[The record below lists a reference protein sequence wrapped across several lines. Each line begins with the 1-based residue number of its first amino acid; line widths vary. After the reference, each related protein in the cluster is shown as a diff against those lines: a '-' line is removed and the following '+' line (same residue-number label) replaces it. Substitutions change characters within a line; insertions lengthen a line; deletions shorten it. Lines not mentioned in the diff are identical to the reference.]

1 MTQKTRIL
9 TSLEAGKE
17 LTAKQ
22 ISSLYKVAS
31 PTKVISNL
39 RREGH
44 KIQLKKHTDSRGR
57 VTSKYHL
64 AAKTTRKP
72 ATAAA

>member
-1 MTQKTRIL
+1 MTQKNRIL
-9 TSLEAGKE
+9 TSLASGKE
-17 LTAKQ
+17 LSAKQ
-22 ISSLYKVAS
+22 LTSMFKIAS

-39 RREGH
+39 RAEGH
-44 KIQLKKHTDSRGR
+44 KIQLKKHTDRQGR

-64 AAKTTRKP
+64 VASKSRKS